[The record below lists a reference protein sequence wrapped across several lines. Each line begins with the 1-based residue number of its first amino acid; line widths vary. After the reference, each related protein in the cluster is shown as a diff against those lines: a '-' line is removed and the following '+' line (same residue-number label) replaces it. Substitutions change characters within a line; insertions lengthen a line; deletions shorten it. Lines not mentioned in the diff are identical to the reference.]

1 MKMHYKKPDHR
12 VRMQGSLMWPKKPFK
27 YDPDSPMG
35 RYKAKK
41 KAMKA
46 ARASLCK

>member
-1 MKMHYKKPDHR
+1 MKVPFKKPDHR
-12 VRMQGSLMWPKKPFK
+12 VRMQGSFMQPLWGRPKTFK
-27 YDPDSPMG
+27 YHPDSPMG

-46 ARASLCK
+46 A